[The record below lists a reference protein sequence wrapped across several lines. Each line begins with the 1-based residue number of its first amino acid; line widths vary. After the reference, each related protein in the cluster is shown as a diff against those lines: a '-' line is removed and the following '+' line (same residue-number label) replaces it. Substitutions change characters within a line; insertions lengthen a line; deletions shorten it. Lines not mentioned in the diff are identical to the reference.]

1 MMHFTDNK
9 FQQIKFRVPLFW
21 KFSIAIIFIV
31 IVFGSINSIL
41 IYNNVQSALQT
52 ETEKRALFIAN
63 SISHQIVSSL
73 LFEDY
78 VTLQNIINGIKE
90 IDQNIDYIFIVDSKG
105 NVVVHTFP
113 INFPTQLLD
122 ANRVDE
128 NQKFKTQLI
137 KLKNN
142 NEELILDVAV
152 PILDGK
158 IGNVRVGLRES
169 SIQSDVQKTVNIF
182 WIMVG
187 VFLFFGIIGALV
199 FANFIT
205 KPIKTIQNVA
215 DNVELSQIGKEQLP
229 QIRIREKFLDRI
241 KMLFRAEDEIDILAN
256 RFNQMIF
263 RLDKAY
269 RDLQNAQS
277 NLIQS
282 EKLATVGTLTA
293 GLAHEINN
301 PVAGLQNCIRR
312 IKNDP
317 ANIEQNKKYLVMM
330 ENAVDKIEKVVGNLL
345 NFTRKQSGDFISL
358 PISEIVENSLLLVS
372 HRLEKLRISV
382 TNNIPTN
389 LPMIRGNKNQLEQ
402 VMLNLFINSID
413 SIEEKISKHP
423 DSERRLILSA
433 IRENDFIK
441 IKVEDTGNGIPE
453 NIMDKIFDP
462 FFTTKSPGKGTGL
475 GLSVVY
481 NIIEAHQGKIY
492 FESEEGK
499 GTIVNLKLKVN

>member
-1 MMHFTDNK
+1 MNFTNNNLS
-9 FQQIKFRVPLFW
+9 QIKFKLPLFW

-41 IYNNVQSALQT
+41 IYNNVQSALQS
-52 ETEKRALFIAN
+52 ETGKRALFIAN
-63 SISHQIVSSL
+63 SISHQVVSPL

-78 VTLQNIINGIKE
+78 ITLQNTINGIKE
-90 IDQNIDYIFIVDSKG
+90 IDQNIEYIFIVDSKG
-105 NVVVHTFP
+105 EIVVHTFP
-113 INFPTQLLD
+113 VSFPYQLLN
-122 ANRVDE
+122 ANRLNE
-128 NQKFKTQLI
+128 NQKFNTQLI
-137 KLKNN
+137 NLKNKN
-142 NEELILDVAV
+142 DELILDVAV

-158 IGNVRVGLRES
+158 IGNVRVGLKES
-169 SIQSDVQKTVNIF
+169 VIQSDVQKTVNVF

-187 VFLFFGIIGALV
+187 VFLSFGIIGALV

-215 DNVELSQIGKEQLP
+215 DKIELTQIEKQPLP

-241 KMLFRAEDEIDILAN
+241 KMLFRAEDEIDILAD
-256 RFNQMIF
+256 RFNQMIV

-269 RDLQNAQS
+269 RDLQNAQT

-317 ANIEQNKKYLVMM
+317 ANLEQNQKYLVMM
-330 ENAVDKIEKVVGNLL
+330 ENAVDKIERVVGNLL
-345 NFTRKQSGDFISL
+345 NFSRKQSGDFITLSVDD
-358 PISEIVENSLLLVS
+358 IIENSLLLVS
-372 HRLEKLRISV
+372 HRLEKLRISI
-382 TNNIPTN
+382 TKNFPAN
-389 LPMIRGNKNQLEQ
+389 LPNIKGNKNQLEQ

-413 SIEEKISKHP
+413 SIEEKINENP
-423 DSERRLILSA
+423 NSERRIILTAES
-433 IRENDFIK
+433 ENDFVK
-441 IKVEDTGNGIPE
+441 ITIEDTGKGIPE
-453 NIMDKIFDP
+453 SIKDKIFDP

-481 NIIEAHQGKIY
+481 NIIETHQGKIY
-492 FESEEGK
+492 FESEEGN
-499 GTIVNLKLKVN
+499 GTRVNLKLKVN

>member
-1 MMHFTDNK
+1 MSFTNK
-9 FQQIKFRVPLFW
+9 NFRAIKFKLPLFW

-31 IVFGSINSIL
+31 VVFGSINSIL
-41 IYNNVQSALQT
+41 IYNNVQASLHQ
-52 ETEKRALFIAN
+52 ETEKRGLFIAK
-63 SISHQIVSSL
+63 SIANQITSAL

-78 VTLQNIINGIKE
+78 VALQNTINSIK
-90 IDQNIDYIFIVDSKG
+90 NIDSAIAYIFVLDVQGKL
-105 NVVVHTFP
+105 VVHTFEDS
-113 INFPTQLLD
+113 FPQSLIS
-122 ANRVDE
+122 ANTVSD
-128 NQKFKTQLI
+128 NQQYNSQLI
-137 KLKNN
+137 KFKGKGD
-142 NEELILDVAV
+142 ELILDIAV
-152 PILDGK
+152 PILSGK
-158 IGNVRVGLRES
+158 VGKVRVGILES
-169 SIQSDVQKTVNIF
+169 FIQSDVQRTVNIF
-182 WIMVG
+182 WVMVV
-187 VFLFFGIIGALV
+187 VFLTFGIIGALV

-215 DNVELSQIGKEQLP
+215 DNIELSQIGKEQLP

-241 KMLFRAEDEIDILAN
+241 KMLFRAEDEIDILAD
-256 RFNQMIF
+256 RFNQMIV

-312 IKNDP
+312 IQNDP
-317 ANIEQNKKYLVMM
+317 KNVEQNKKYLAMM

-345 NFTRKQSGDFISL
+345 NFTRKQSGDFISIS
-358 PISEIVENSLLLVS
+358 ISEIIENSLLLVS

-382 TNNIPTN
+382 TNNIAAD

-413 SIEEKISKHP
+413 SIEEKISKNP

-433 IRENDFIK
+433 ICENDFVK
-441 IKVEDTGNGIPE
+441 IRIEDSGSGIPK

-481 NIIEAHQGKIY
+481 NIIDAHQGRIY

>member
-1 MMHFTDNK
+1 MSFTNK
-9 FQQIKFRVPLFW
+9 NLRPIKFKLPLFW

-41 IYNNVQSALQT
+41 IYNNVQTSLQQ
-52 ETEKRALFIAN
+52 ETEKRGLFIAK
-63 SISHQIVSSL
+63 SIANQITSAL

-78 VTLQNIINGIKE
+78 VTLQNTINSIK
-90 IDQNIDYIFIVDSKG
+90 NIDSAIAYIFVLDVQGKL
-105 NVVVHTFP
+105 VVHTFEDS
-113 INFPTQLLD
+113 FPQSLIS
-122 ANRVDE
+122 ANTVSD
-128 NQKFKTQLI
+128 NQQYNSQLI
-137 KLKNN
+137 KFKGKGD
-142 NEELILDVAV
+142 ELILDIAV
-152 PILDGK
+152 PILSGK
-158 IGNVRVGLRES
+158 VGKVRVGILES
-169 SIQSDVQKTVNIF
+169 FIQSDVQRTVNIF

-215 DNVELSQIGKEQLP
+215 DSIELSQIGKEQLP
-229 QIRIREKFLDRI
+229 QIRIREKFLNRI
-241 KMLFRAEDEIDILAN
+241 KMLFRAEDEIDILAD
-256 RFNQMIF
+256 RFNQMIV

-317 ANIEQNKKYLVMM
+317 SNIEQNKKYLVMM

-345 NFTRKQSGDFISL
+345 NFTRKQSGDFISIS
-358 PISEIVENSLLLVS
+358 ISEIIENSLLLVS

-382 TNNIPTN
+382 TNNLPAD

-402 VMLNLFINSID
+402 VMLNLFINSVD

-423 DSERRLILSA
+423 DSERRLNLSA
-433 IRENDFIK
+433 SIEDNFVK
-441 IKVEDTGNGIPE
+441 ITVEDTGNGIPK

-481 NIIEAHQGKIY
+481 NIIDAHQGKIY

-499 GTIVNLKLKVN
+499 GTKVNFYLPIN

>member
-1 MMHFTDNK
+1 MNT
-9 FQQIKFRVPLFW
+9 IKFKLPLFW

-78 VTLQNIINGIKE
+78 VTLQNVINGIKE
-90 IDQNIDYIFIVDSKG
+90 IDQNIDYIFIVDSKS
-105 NVVVHTFP
+105 NIVVHTFP

-122 ANRVDE
+122 ANRLDE

-137 KLKNN
+137 NLKNK

-158 IGNVRVGLRES
+158 IGNVRVGLKER

-215 DNVELSQIGKEQLP
+215 DNIELSQIGKEQLP

-241 KMLFRAEDEIDILAN
+241 KMLFRAEDEIDILAD
-256 RFNQMIF
+256 RFNQMIV

-312 IKNDP
+312 IQNDP
-317 ANIEQNKKYLVMM
+317 NNLEQNKKYLAMM

-345 NFTRKQSGDFISL
+345 NFTRKQSGDFISIS
-358 PISEIVENSLLLVS
+358 ISEIIENSLLLVS

-382 TNNIPTN
+382 TNNIAAD

-413 SIEEKISKHP
+413 SIEEKISKNP

-433 IRENDFIK
+433 SRESDFVKIK
-441 IKVEDTGNGIPE
+441 IEDTGSGIPK

-481 NIIEAHQGKIY
+481 NIIDAHQGRIY

-499 GTIVNLKLKVN
+499 GTIVNLYLKIN

>member
-1 MMHFTDNK
+1 MRFINK
-9 FQQIKFRVPLFW
+9 NFRSIKFKLPLFW

-113 INFPTQLLD
+113 INFPTQLLI
-122 ANRVDE
+122 ANRIDDD
-128 NQKFKTQLI
+128 QTFKTQLV
-137 KLKNN
+137 KLKDK

-158 IGNVRVGLRES
+158 IGNVRVGLRET

-215 DNVELSQIGKEQLP
+215 DNIELSQIGKEQLP

-241 KMLFRAEDEIDILAN
+241 KMLFRAEDEIDILAD

-312 IKNDP
+312 IQNDP
-317 ANIEQNKKYLVMM
+317 NNLEQNKKYLAMM

-345 NFTRKQSGDFISL
+345 NFTRKQSGDFISIS
-358 PISEIVENSLLLVS
+358 ISEIIENSLLLVS

-382 TNNIPTN
+382 TNNIAAD
-389 LPMIRGNKNQLEQ
+389 LPMIGGNKNQLEQ

-433 IRENDFIK
+433 SRESDFVKIRI
-441 IKVEDTGNGIPE
+441 EDTGSGIPK

-481 NIIEAHQGKIY
+481 NIIDAHQGKIY

-499 GTIVNLKLKVN
+499 GTIVNLHLKIN

>member
-1 MMHFTDNK
+1 MNT
-9 FQQIKFRVPLFW
+9 IKFKLPLFW

-78 VTLQNIINGIKE
+78 VTLQNVINGIKE
-90 IDQNIDYIFIVDSKG
+90 IDQNIDYIFIVDSKS
-105 NVVVHTFP
+105 NIVVHTFP

-122 ANRVDE
+122 ANRLDE

-137 KLKNN
+137 NLKNK

-158 IGNVRVGLRES
+158 IGNVRVGLKES

-205 KPIKTIQNVA
+205 KPIKAIQNVA
-215 DNVELSQIGKEQLP
+215 DNIELSQIGKEQLP

-241 KMLFRAEDEIDILAN
+241 KMLFRAEDEIDILAD

-312 IKNDP
+312 IQNDP
-317 ANIEQNKKYLVMM
+317 NNVEQNKKYLAMM

-345 NFTRKQSGDFISL
+345 NFTRKQSGDFISIS
-358 PISEIVENSLLLVS
+358 ISEIVENSLLLVS

-389 LPMIRGNKNQLEQ
+389 LPTIKGNKNQLEQ

-433 IRENDFIK
+433 SRENDFVK
-441 IKVEDTGNGIPE
+441 IRIEDTGSGIPE
-453 NIMDKIFDP
+453 NIKDKIFDP

-481 NIIEAHQGKIY
+481 NIIDAHQGKIY
-492 FESEEGK
+492 FESEVGK
-499 GTIVNLKLKVN
+499 GTKVNFYLPIN

>member
-1 MMHFTDNK
+1 MNT
-9 FQQIKFRVPLFW
+9 IKFKLPLFW

-78 VTLQNIINGIKE
+78 VTLQNVINGIKE
-90 IDQNIDYIFIVDSKG
+90 IDQNIEYIFIVDSKG

-113 INFPTQLLD
+113 LNFPAQLLG
-122 ANRVDE
+122 ANRIDE

-137 KLKNN
+137 ILKNK
-142 NEELILDVAV
+142 NEELILDIAV

-158 IGNVRVGLRES
+158 IGNVRVGLKES
-169 SIQSDVQKTVNIF
+169 SIQSDVQKTINVF
-182 WIMVG
+182 WIMVA
-187 VFLFFGIIGALV
+187 VFLTFGIIGALV

-215 DNVELSQIGKEQLP
+215 DNIELSQIGKEQLP

-241 KMLFRAEDEIDILAN
+241 KMLFRAEDEIDILAD

-282 EKLATVGTLTA
+282 EKLATVGILTA

-358 PISEIVENSLLLVS
+358 SISEIVENSLILVS

-389 LPMIRGNKNQLEQ
+389 LPMIKGNKNQLEQ
-402 VMLNLFINSID
+402 VLLNLFINSID

-423 DSERRLILSA
+423 DSERRLIVSA
-433 IRENDFIK
+433 NRESDFVKIK
-441 IKVEDTGNGIPE
+441 IEDTGIGISE
-453 NIMDKIFDP
+453 NILDKIFDP

-475 GLSVVY
+475 GLFVVY

-492 FESEEGK
+492 IESKEGK
-499 GTIVNLKLKVN
+499 GTRVTLHFPIINN

>member
-1 MMHFTDNK
+1 MNT
-9 FQQIKFRVPLFW
+9 IKFKLPLFW

-78 VTLQNIINGIKE
+78 VTLQNVINGIKE
-90 IDQNIDYIFIVDSKG
+90 IDQNIDYIFIVDSKS
-105 NVVVHTFP
+105 NIVVHTFP

-122 ANRVDE
+122 ANRLDE

-137 KLKNN
+137 NLKNK

-158 IGNVRVGLRES
+158 IGNVRVGLKES

-205 KPIKTIQNVA
+205 KPIKAIQNVA
-215 DNVELSQIGKEQLP
+215 DNIELSQIGKEQLP

-241 KMLFRAEDEIDILAN
+241 KMLFRAEDEIDILAD
-256 RFNQMIF
+256 RFNQMIV

-312 IKNDP
+312 IQNDP
-317 ANIEQNKKYLVMM
+317 NNLEQNKKYLAMM

-345 NFTRKQSGDFISL
+345 NFTRKQSGDFISIS
-358 PISEIVENSLLLVS
+358 ISEIIENSLLLVS

-382 TNNIPTN
+382 TNNIPAD

-413 SIEEKISKHP
+413 SIEGKISKNP

-433 IRENDFIK
+433 SRESDFVKIK
-441 IKVEDTGNGIPE
+441 IEDTGSGIPK

-481 NIIEAHQGKIY
+481 NIIDAHQGRIY

-499 GTIVNLKLKVN
+499 GTIVNLYLKIN

>member
-1 MMHFTDNK
+1 MNT
-9 FQQIKFRVPLFW
+9 IKFKLPLFW

-78 VTLQNIINGIKE
+78 VTLQNVINGIKE
-90 IDQNIDYIFIVDSKG
+90 IDQNIDYIFIVDSKS
-105 NVVVHTFP
+105 NIVVHTFP

-122 ANRVDE
+122 ANRLDE

-137 KLKNN
+137 NLKNK

-158 IGNVRVGLRES
+158 IGNVRVGLKER

-215 DNVELSQIGKEQLP
+215 DNIELSQIGKEQLP

-241 KMLFRAEDEIDILAN
+241 KMLFRAEDEIDILAD
-256 RFNQMIF
+256 RFNQMIV

-312 IKNDP
+312 IQNDP
-317 ANIEQNKKYLVMM
+317 NNLEQNKKYLAMM

-345 NFTRKQSGDFISL
+345 NFTRKQSGDFISIS
-358 PISEIVENSLLLVS
+358 ISEIIENSLLLVS

-382 TNNIPTN
+382 INNIPPN
-389 LPMIRGNKNQLEQ
+389 LPKIIGNKNQLEQ

-413 SIEEKISKHP
+413 SIEEKISKNP

-433 IRENDFIK
+433 SRESDFVKIK
-441 IKVEDTGNGIPE
+441 IEDTGSGIPK

-481 NIIEAHQGKIY
+481 NIIDAHQGRIY

-499 GTIVNLKLKVN
+499 GTIVNLYLKIN

>member
-1 MMHFTDNK
+1 MNT
-9 FQQIKFRVPLFW
+9 IKFKLPLFW

-78 VTLQNIINGIKE
+78 VTLQNVINGIKE
-90 IDQNIDYIFIVDSKG
+90 IDQNIDYIFIVDSKS
-105 NVVVHTFP
+105 NIVVHTFP

-122 ANRVDE
+122 ANRLDE

-137 KLKNN
+137 NLKNK

-158 IGNVRVGLRES
+158 IGNVRVGLKER

-215 DNVELSQIGKEQLP
+215 DNIELSQIGKEQLP

-241 KMLFRAEDEIDILAN
+241 KMLFRAEDEIDILAD
-256 RFNQMIF
+256 RFNQMIV

-312 IKNDP
+312 IQNDP
-317 ANIEQNKKYLVMM
+317 NNLEQNKKYLAMM

-345 NFTRKQSGDFISL
+345 NFTRKQSGDFISIS
-358 PISEIVENSLLLVS
+358 ISEIIENSLLLVS

-382 TNNIPTN
+382 TNNIAAD

-413 SIEEKISKHP
+413 SIEEKISKNP
-423 DSERRLILSA
+423 DYERRLILSA
-433 IRENDFIK
+433 SRENDFVK
-441 IKVEDTGNGIPE
+441 IRIEDTGSGIPE
-453 NIMDKIFDP
+453 NIKDKIFDP

-481 NIIEAHQGKIY
+481 NIIDAHQGKIY
-492 FESEEGK
+492 IESEEGK
-499 GTIVNLKLKVN
+499 GTIVNLYLKIS

>member
-1 MMHFTDNK
+1 MNT
-9 FQQIKFRVPLFW
+9 IKFKLPLFW

-78 VTLQNIINGIKE
+78 VTLQNVINGIKE
-90 IDQNIDYIFIVDSKG
+90 IDQNIDYIFIVDSKS
-105 NVVVHTFP
+105 NIVVHTFP
-113 INFPTQLLD
+113 INFPTQLL
-122 ANRVDE
+122 AVNRLDE

-137 KLKNN
+137 NLKNK

-158 IGNVRVGLRES
+158 IGNVRVGLKES

-205 KPIKTIQNVA
+205 KPIKAIQNVA
-215 DNVELSQIGKEQLP
+215 DNIELSQIGKEQLP

-241 KMLFRAEDEIDILAN
+241 KMLFRAEDEIDILAD

-312 IKNDP
+312 IQNDP
-317 ANIEQNKKYLVMM
+317 NNVEQNKKYLAMM

-345 NFTRKQSGDFISL
+345 NFTRKQSGDFISIS
-358 PISEIVENSLLLVS
+358 ISEIVENSLLLVS

-389 LPMIRGNKNQLEQ
+389 LPTIKGNKNQLEQ

-433 IRENDFIK
+433 SRENDFVK
-441 IKVEDTGNGIPE
+441 IRIEDTGSGIPE
-453 NIMDKIFDP
+453 NIKDKIFDP

-481 NIIEAHQGKIY
+481 NIIDAHQGKIY

-499 GTIVNLKLKVN
+499 GTKVNFYLPIN